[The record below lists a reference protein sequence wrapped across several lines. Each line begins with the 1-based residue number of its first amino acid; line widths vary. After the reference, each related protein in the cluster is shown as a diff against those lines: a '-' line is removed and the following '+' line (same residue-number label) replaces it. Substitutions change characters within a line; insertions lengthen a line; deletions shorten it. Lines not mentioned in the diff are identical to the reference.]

1 LGGLS
6 PRFLAVAT
14 VFIAVAM
21 AMSQAIADDDLELA
35 RQLRNTESIL
45 PLSQILKEIEA
56 SYPGTLLD
64 VNLEYED
71 LKLIYEIEILDSK
84 HVVQEIKVDATT
96 GKILT
101 VETD

>member
-1 LGGLS
+1 MGGLS

>member
-1 LGGLS
+1 MGGLS

-21 AMSQAIADDDLELA
+21 AISQAIADDDLELA

>member
-1 LGGLS
+1 MGGLS
-6 PRFLAVAT
+6 PRFLAIAT

-21 AMSQAIADDDLELA
+21 AMSQAIADDDLELV

-45 PLSQILKEIEA
+45 PLSQILKEIEV

-71 LKLIYEIEILDSK
+71 LELIYEIEILDSK